1 MSYRGLERE
10 FVSAVRARES
20 RLTHLRCELRMCVSH
35 EDTVLTTSK
44 LAQWV
49 EQRTDNP
56 RVAGSNPVLA
66 AIRLF
71 GWNLEPRNDARLG
84 LASRCPGDLAGD
96 RSAGRSQRVC
106 RFERLGYAT
115 PEAP

>member
-66 AIRLF
+66 A
-71 GWNLEPRNDARLG
+71 NEARLG